1 MWPGGKEYLFSDQG
15 WATLVMNLTDGSET
29 LGNVLKKR
37 ELGSEP
43 WKREADHVETQGTRQ
58 LQPRTAD

>member
-1 MWPGGKEYLFSDQG
+1 
-15 WATLVMNLTDGSET
+15 MNLTDGSET
-29 LGNVLKKR
+29 LGTVLKKR